1 MHLRISKPVLLLF
14 ASLCVLCV
22 LCGHSAPAADAPLL
36 PPGWDAKAA
45 ADRVLAG
52 LVKVS
57 APEVKGAHD
66 AEMALV
72 NGRAYIVSEANDEK
86 AGEAPSWPFIY
97 ATLSVVNVKT
107 LALETNL
114 LVAKGGQMFANE
126 TLPPGACFVPR
137 VLQRDARTLRCFFAS
152 EAPGQR
158 QSQIW
163 FRDFDLERGT
173 LENQIH
179 RAKLKTAAGTFDMQP
194 KPFYED
200 AVAHGFK
207 REAKDYGLYI
217 FDPIKLF
224 DGKHYAGI
232 NNYAAGQNALAT
244 LNAAMDTFEIVGHFN
259 EPGTLK
265 LTEPAVNRLPD
276 GTWMAICRQE
286 GGNQNYTFTTSRDG
300 VNWTVGEHRAW
311 VTNGAASRP
320 TFDRFRG
327 VYYLGWQE
335 RARIAG
341 VNRSIFNLDVSR
353 DGAQWERKYRFE
365 TVKSFQYPTFR
376 EHAGTIYL
384 SVTQGDTD
392 PSRKERIMFGRL
404 E

>member
-1 MHLRISKPVLLLF
+1 MGPVLALAVIF
-14 ASLCVLCV
+14 
-22 LCGHSAPAADAPLL
+22 SAAPLRAATPIL
-36 PPGWDAKAA
+36 PRGWDAKAA

-52 LVKVS
+52 LVNVS

-72 NGRAYIVSEANDEK
+72 SGRAYIVAEANDVK

-107 LALETNL
+107 LAVEQRQ
-114 LVAKGGQMFANE
+114 LVAKGEQAFANE

-137 VLQRDARTLRCFFAS
+137 VLRKDARTLRCFFTS
-152 EAPGQR
+152 EEPGKR
-158 QSQIW
+158 QSQVW
-163 FRDFDLERGT
+163 FRDFDLKRGAFVDT
-173 LENQIH
+173 IH
-179 RAKLKTAAGTFDMQP
+179 RAQLKTAAGTFPMQP

-200 AVAHGFK
+200 AVKHGFA

-224 DGKHYAGI
+224 DGKHYVGI
-232 NNYAAGQNALAT
+232 NNYAAGQNALAI
-244 LNAAMDTFEIVGHFN
+244 LNAAMDTFEVIGHFN
-259 EPGTLK
+259 EPGALK

-286 GGNQNYTFTTSRDG
+286 AGNQNYTFSTSRDG
-300 VNWTVGEHRAW
+300 VDWTLGEHRSF

-320 TFDRFRG
+320 TFDRFHG
-327 VYYLGWQE
+327 IYYLGWQE
-335 RARIAG
+335 RTRIEG
-341 VNRSIFNLDVSR
+341 VSRSVFNLDVSR
-353 DGAQWERKYRFE
+353 DGANWERKYRFE

-376 EHAGTIYL
+376 EYERSIYL

-392 PSRKERIMFGRL
+392 ASRKERIMFGKL

>member
-1 MHLRISKPVLLLF
+1 MTHPNTVSRLGLLAL
-14 ASLCVLCV
+14 LCV
-22 LCGHSAPAADAPLL
+22 LCGQPLRAASVL

-52 LVKVS
+52 LVNVS
-57 APEVKGAHD
+57 GPEVKGAHD
-66 AEMALV
+66 AEMAIV
-72 NGRAYIVSEANDEK
+72 NGHAYIVAEANDVK

-97 ATLSVVNVKT
+97 ATMSVVNVKS
-107 LALETNL
+107 LAVEQRV
-114 LVAKGGQMFANE
+114 LVAKGEQAFANE

-137 VLQRDARTLRCFFAS
+137 VLRKDARTLRCFFTS
-152 EAPGQR
+152 EEPGKR
-158 QSQIW
+158 QSQVW
-163 FRDFDLERGT
+163 FRDFDLERGAFADT
-173 LENQIH
+173 IH
-179 RAKLKTAAGTFDMQP
+179 RAQLKTAAGTFPMQP

-200 AVAHGFK
+200 AVKHGFK
-207 REAKDYGLYI
+207 QEPKDYGLYI

-244 LNAAMDTFEIVGHFN
+244 LNAAMDTFEVIGHFN
-259 EPGTLK
+259 EPGTMK

-276 GTWMAICRQE
+276 GTWMAVCRQE
-286 GGNQNYTFTTSRDG
+286 AGNQNYTFTTSRDG
-300 VNWTVGEHRAW
+300 VRWTPGEHRSF

-320 TFDRFRG
+320 TFDRFNG

-335 RARIAG
+335 RTRIAG
-341 VNRSIFNLDVSR
+341 VGRSVFNLDVSR
-353 DGAQWERKYRFE
+353 DGANWERKYRFE

-376 EHAGTIYL
+376 EYAGTIYL
-384 SVTQGDTD
+384 TTTQGDSD
-392 PSRKERIMFGRL
+392 ASRKERIMFGKL